1 MIRYF
6 LLILIAIIW
15 FSFVCILLWS
25 GQTSKARI
33 QERFLRLLK
42 ESESSNE
49 TFIGQQSNV
58 TFENK
63 ETSSQQNIGD
73 TPFTERVFV
82 PIFNSISM
90 GLSKLAPTELR
101 TMLETQIFR
110 MGKQDSWSVVHLASC
125 WVLSVGI
132 GILLAFIVMRNY
144 STLQYQQVFMI
155 FLLGAVLGAL
165 LPFFILQYVIRNRK
179 EQLRRQMPEFIDLVC
194 ISVQAGLSFDG
205 AVSKI
210 TNRMKG
216 TLSEEFQRMQ
226 RDVRNGM
233 SRQRSLTQMAKRCD
247 VEEIYFFTSS
257 IIQAD
262 RLGTSMS
269 RTLKLQADNI
279 RDRYRQNRRAEI
291 LKAPVKIIFPI
302 ILFIFP
308 SIFVITLFPF
318 LISFMK
324 SFDK

>member
-1 MIRYF
+1 MIGYF
-6 LLILIAIIW
+6 LILLTAIIW
-15 FSFVCILLWS
+15 FSFICILLWS

-33 QERFLRLLK
+33 QQRFLRLIE
-42 ESESSNE
+42 ESELPNDVA
-49 TFIGQQSNV
+49 IGQQSNV
-58 TFENK
+58 TVGSEEAAN
-63 ETSSQQNIGD
+63 QQNIAD
-73 TPFTERVFV
+73 IPFRERVIV
-82 PIFNSISM
+82 PIFNSVSM

-101 TMLETQIFR
+101 NMLETQIFR
-110 MGKQDSWSVVHLASC
+110 MGKQDSWSVMHLASC
-125 WVLSVGI
+125 WVLSVCVGI
-132 GILLAFIVMRNY
+132 FLAFLVTKSNY
-144 STLQYQQVFMI
+144 NLQYQQIFMVL
-155 FLLGAVLGAL
+155 LLGAAIGAL
-165 LPFFILQYVIRNRK
+165 LPFFILQSAIRSRK
-179 EQLRRQMPEFIDLVC
+179 EQLRRQMPEFIDLIC

-226 RDVRNGM
+226 RDIRNGM

-247 VEEIYFFTSS
+247 IEEMYLFTSS

-262 RLGTSMS
+262 RLGTSMA
-269 RTLKLQADNI
+269 RTLKMQADNI

-302 ILFIFP
+302 IIFIFP

-318 LISFMK
+318 LITFINSFK
-324 SFDK
+324 